1 MSIAVISDI
10 HGNLPALE
18 AVLRDID
25 EAGVE
30 MVVVGGDVAGGPMP
44 RQAIERLMALGDR
57 ARFVRGNGDRE
68 MLACFDGEPPAP
80 DRPERVHQ
88 VIAWCAAQMDRGQR
102 DFLAGFVDRLVV
114 DVDGLGAVLCC
125 HASPR
130 NDMDVFTERST
141 DDELRPFFGG
151 VEQRVVTCGHTHM
164 QFERDLD
171 GIHIVNVGSVGMPYG
186 ASGAFWALLGPEVI
200 LRRTAYDLERAAD
213 LVRRTDFPMAGEFA
227 DRNVLSPPS
236 AEDFFDYVR
245 QMGER
250 QS

>member
-1 MSIAVISDI
+1 MRIAVISDI
-10 HGNLPALE
+10 HGNLPALV
-18 AVLRDID
+18 AVLREID
-25 EAGVE
+25 EAGVD

-44 RQAIERLMALGDR
+44 RQTIERLMALGGR

-68 MLACFDGEPPAP
+68 MLASFDGEPPAP
-80 DRPERVHQ
+80 ERPERVHQ
-88 VIAWCAAQMDRGQR
+88 VITWCAAQMDRGQR

-141 DDELRPFFGG
+141 DDEVRPFFAG

-186 ASGAFWALLGPEVI
+186 AAGAFWALLGPDVV

-213 LVRRTDFPMAGEFA
+213 LVRRTDFPLAGEFA

-236 AEDFFDYVR
+236 AEDFFDYIR
-245 QMGER
+245 RMAER